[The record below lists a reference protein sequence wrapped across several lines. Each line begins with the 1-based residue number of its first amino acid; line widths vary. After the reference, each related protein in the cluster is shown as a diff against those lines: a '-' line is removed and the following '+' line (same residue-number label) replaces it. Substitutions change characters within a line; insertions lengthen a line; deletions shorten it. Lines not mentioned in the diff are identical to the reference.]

1 MASMR
6 KVLVYGR
13 SYTLFQLINRPPIS
27 SAYQLIFTPN
37 LNEVVPS
44 RVKSDI
50 VLVGGAIPD
59 GEKAE
64 ILKRFD
70 GSKIAVALLH
80 EGALRDWGR
89 DKVAE
94 GIFGLLNESLKQ
106 KEKATAEQTQR

>member
-1 MASMR
+1 MASLR

-13 SYTLFQLINRPPIS
+13 SYALFQLINRPPVS
-27 SAYQLIFTPN
+27 AAYQLFFTPN
-37 LNEVVPS
+37 LNDLVPG
-44 RVKSDI
+44 RVQSDI

-64 ILKRFD
+64 IIKRFD
-70 GSKIAVALLH
+70 ATKIPVALLH

-94 GIFGLLNESLKQ
+94 GIVSLLEESV
-106 KEKATAEQTQR
+106 KEKARKATATEKA